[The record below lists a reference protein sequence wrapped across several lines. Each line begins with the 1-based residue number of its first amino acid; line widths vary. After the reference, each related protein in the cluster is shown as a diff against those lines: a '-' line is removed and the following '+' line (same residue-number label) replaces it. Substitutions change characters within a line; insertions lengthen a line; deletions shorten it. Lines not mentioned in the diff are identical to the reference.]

1 MSEAL
6 LTRSER
12 LEGRRKF
19 LWFGVFNAASF
30 NLVTGNLITL
40 YLLRLGASRT
50 TVGIIAS
57 FSFAAFFVS
66 LLGRRLVPR
75 FGLIRL
81 FSLAWLFRYLLML
94 PAAAAPLILL
104 NHGALPAILAVGTGS
119 LGFHFFRGLGLIAN
133 APVTGVL
140 SDGPDRGAF
149 LSRFQIRIAI
159 ASTLAGVLIVLCV
172 DPAASL
178 ARYAFLIGGGV
189 LLGMVASGL
198 LATLPEPPGLGVGS
212 KNANLMGALKRA
224 ISEPQLRR
232 FFAAFTV
239 FAVTNGIYRSFLVVT
254 AKQVYDFSDRT
265 AYLFAVIGFLGTLT
279 MGLMSRLLTDRIGAK
294 PMTLIFVT
302 VIGVG
307 TIPLIMLPPLIGAAG
322 FLLMSALFFLVMLGV
337 TGGETTAQAYFLAL
351 TSPRERLELGLF
363 FFIALGTGGT
373 LGSALGGAMLDALT
387 FGLGMEVEGAF
398 RLFFVATLLLLF
410 LTFLLFARLERMG
423 AYSFRGALG
432 VLFSLRDLRAINL
445 VNRLD
450 ETESIGA
457 GREAIQRLGTT
468 ESSIATREI
477 LKALDSPSFSIRN
490 EAIYALANVPWD
502 DSVESALIEE
512 LSRNE
517 YTTAHVAARMLG
529 KRGTPK
535 AIAPLRRALRSED
548 YLLKAKAAVALARL
562 RDRDSFK
569 PIGELLLTSP
579 NPLVV
584 IHAAAALRLYE
595 ERRGVRWLFEALT
608 REELD
613 TYVADELIIDAAALL
628 GMGSWFYRL
637 YSRFTRNPR
646 EESEEVLELLPGN
659 GEATLEALLG
669 VTVGEREQQG
679 TGAAEKKER
688 EDRELLLEEIR
699 RLAENGPE
707 LLRRA
712 LEGID
717 LEKLR
722 YPGRLLLL
730 LLGAQTVKNITIE

>member
-1 MSEAL
+1 M
-6 LTRSER
+6 TRAER
-12 LEGRRKF
+12 LDGRRKF

-57 FSFAAFFVS
+57 FTFAAFFVS

-75 FGLIRL
+75 LGLIRL

-94 PAAAAPLILL
+94 PAAAAPLLL
-104 NHGALPAILAVGTGS
+104 MNHGAPPAIIAVGIGS

-159 ASTLAGVLIVLCV
+159 SSTLAGVLIVLFV

-178 ARYAFLIGGGV
+178 ARYALLIGTGV
-189 LLGMVASGL
+189 ILGMVASAL

-212 KNANLMGALKRA
+212 KNANLLGALKRA
-224 ISEPQLRR
+224 ISETQLRR
-232 FFAAFTV
+232 FFIAFMV

-265 AYLFAVIGFLGTLT
+265 AYLFTVIGFLGTLT

-294 PMTLIFVT
+294 PMTLIFVS
-302 VIGVG
+302 VIGLG

-322 FLLMSALFFLVMLGV
+322 FFLMAALFFLVMLGV

-373 LGSALGGAMLDALT
+373 LGSALGGALLDTLT

-398 RLFFVATLLLLF
+398 RLFFVVSMLLLF
-410 LTFLLFARLERMG
+410 ITFLLFTRLERMG

-457 GREAIQRLGTT
+457 GREAIQRLGTAD
-468 ESSIATREI
+468 SSIATREI

-535 AIAPLRRALRSED
+535 AIAPLRRALRSDD

-646 EESEEVLELLPGN
+646 QEREEVLELLPGD
-659 GEATLEALLG
+659 GEGALEALLS
-669 VTVGEREQQG
+669 VTAREREKPAPG
-679 TGAAEKKER
+679 IRETKER
-688 EDRELLLEEIR
+688 EDRELLLGEIR
-699 RLAENGPE
+699 SVAANGPE

-712 LEGID
+712 LEGLD

-730 LLGAQTVKNITIE
+730 LLGAQTVKNITVE

>member
-1 MSEAL
+1 MSEAV

-12 LEGRRKF
+12 VEGRRKF

-30 NLVTGNLITL
+30 NLLTGNLITL

-50 TVGIIAS
+50 TVGVIAS

-66 LLGRRLVPR
+66 LLGRRLVPHL
-75 FGLIRL
+75 GLIRL
-81 FSLAWLFRYLLML
+81 FSLAWLLRYLLML
-94 PAAAAPLILL
+94 PAAAAPLLL
-104 NHGALPAILAVGTGS
+104 LSYGTVPAILAVGVGS
-119 LGFHFFRGLGLIAN
+119 MGFHFFRGLGLIAN

-159 ASTLAGVLIVLCV
+159 ASTLAGLLIVLFV

-178 ARYAFLIGGGV
+178 GRYALLIGTGV
-189 LLGMVASGL
+189 ILGMVASAL

-212 KNANLMGALKRA
+212 KSVHLLGAVKRA
-224 ISEPQLRR
+224 FAEAQLRR
-232 FFAAFTV
+232 FFLAFTV
-239 FAVTNGIYRSFLVVT
+239 FAVSNGIYRSFLVVT
-254 AKQVYDFSDRT
+254 AKQVYHFSDRT
-265 AYLFAVIGFLGTLT
+265 AYLFTVIGFLGTLT

-307 TIPLIMLPPLIGAAG
+307 TIPLIMLPPLAGAAL
-322 FLLMSALFFLVMLGV
+322 FLLMAALFFLVMLGV

-351 TSPRERLELGLF
+351 TPPRERLELGLF

-373 LGSALGGAMLDALT
+373 LGSALGGAVLDGLT
-387 FGLGMEVEGAF
+387 LGVGMEVEAAF
-398 RLFFVATLLLLF
+398 RLFFLASLILLF

-445 VNRLD
+445 VNRLG
-450 ETESIGA
+450 ESESIGA
-457 GREAIQRLGTT
+457 GRAAIQRLGTT

-535 AIAPLRRALRSED
+535 AIAPLRRAMRSDD

-569 PIGELLLTSP
+569 PIGELLLTSG

-608 REELD
+608 RQELD
-613 TYVADELIIDAAALL
+613 TYVADELIIDAAALMGL
-628 GMGSWFYRL
+628 GSWFYRL
-637 YSRFTRNPR
+637 YSRFTRRP
-646 EESEEVLELLPGN
+646 EDEAEEVLELLPR
-659 GEATLEALLG
+659 EPERLLEALLR
-669 VTVGEREQQG
+669 VTQGEQAEERP
-679 TGAAEKKER
+679 AAGHIEKEEALK
-688 EDRELLLEEIR
+688 LLYGEITRVAEE
-699 RLAENGPE
+699 GPE

-712 LEGID
+712 LAGLD
-717 LEKLR
+717 LRQLR
-722 YPGRLLLL
+722 YPARLLLL
-730 LLGAQTVKNITIE
+730 LLCAQTVKNVTVE